1 MPSAKTASLQSGFE
15 PEPFPS
21 RTSVRKSEL
30 GLVVKAYTYL
40 RGSAPFCFAL
50 VQETGFRDKELETF
64 GNYVDAIKAQL
75 RTAFGNIQNLASKS
89 FFRCAEQ
96 AQRLEINCMAI
107 RKPSVDKQHA
117 FWFLR
122 DHEVLPVV
130 SGIGRPAITKVG
142 SAGRP

>member
-1 MPSAKTASLQSGFE
+1 MSLAILQSGFD
-15 PEPFPS
+15 PEPIPR

-30 GLVVKAYTYL
+30 GLAAKAYTYL
-40 RGSAPFCFAL
+40 RGFAPFCFAL
-50 VQETGFRDKELETF
+50 VQETGFRDKELEPL
-64 GNYVDAIKAQL
+64 GNYVDAVKAQF

-117 FWFLR
+117 FMFLR
-122 DHEVLPVV
+122 DHEVLPAI
-130 SGIGRPAITKVG
+130 SGIDRPAITKVR